1 MVPHGMGGVGR
12 AQTLQGFVGDE
23 RPLGFLLRAMRCILG
38 NSKILF
44 LFCKYPY
51 GYHTEDRLKRG
62 KKKSSKL

>member
-38 NSKILF
+38 IARFYFYFANI
-44 LFCKYPY
+44 PMA
-51 GYHTEDRLKRG
+51 TTWRTD
-62 KKKSSKL
+62 